1 MGGWTVACR
10 KWLPNLVGGV
20 SGAETLHALNFDVN
34 KAPENSCLN
43 NFSPLSTITRQAT
56 DKFSTAKSADF
67 EILHS
72 RNALVT
78 YRLKKE

>member
-1 MGGWTVACR
+1 
-10 KWLPNLVGGV
+10 
-20 SGAETLHALNFDVN
+20 
-34 KAPENSCLN
+34 
-43 NFSPLSTITRQAT
+43 LSTITRQAT
-56 DKFSTAKSADF
+56 DKVSTAKSADF